1 MSSRAYRSIT
11 VISSPYHVG
20 IPGQAVARG
29 PAFLKSRG
37 IVNEIQKRKI
47 SVQEVEIPSVEGS
60 FDGEI
65 GRSFEL
71 FRRLSRSVREA
82 HESHSFPLV
91 LAGNCS
97 ASVGVASGLQ
107 SLKTQLDSNLSCVW
121 FDAHDD
127 FNTPDSLLSGYLDS
141 MPIAMLGGLCW
152 KTLLGTVPGYSPMDL
167 RRLIHVGMRDVT
179 DLERKRVEEAQL
191 SVVWGS
197 TDNKID
203 FQEGL
208 VYYLSQKERG
218 SSPTLVHVD
227 LDCLDSSIGKA
238 NKFAAPGGLLRE
250 DLVGCLE
257 RIASKTLPVAMTIA
271 SFDPGFEGAENI
283 ADVAIEA
290 TGAFVEALQ
299 TKGLLSRDS

>member
-1 MSSRAYRSIT
+1 MASRAYRSIT
-11 VISSPYHVG
+11 IISSPYHVG
-20 IPGQAVARG
+20 ISGQAVARG
-29 PAFLKSRG
+29 PTFLKSRG
-37 IVNEIQKRKI
+37 IVDEIQKRKVL
-47 SVQEVEIPSVEGS
+47 VQQVEIPSVEHS

-71 FRRLSRSVREA
+71 FRRLATSVRQA

-91 LAGNCS
+91 LADNCS

-107 SLKTQLDSNLSCVW
+107 SLRTQLDSNLSCVW

-127 FNTPDSLLSGYLDS
+127 FNTPDSLLSGYFDS

-152 KTLLGTVPGYSPMDL
+152 KTLLGTVPGYSPIDL
-167 RRLIHVGMRDVT
+167 RRLIQVGMRDVT

-191 SVVWGS
+191 SVVWAG

-203 FQEGL
+203 FQQGL
-208 VYYLSQKERG
+208 TDYLSQKELG
-218 SSPTLVHVD
+218 LSPNLVHVD
-227 LDCLDSSIGKA
+227 LDCLDTSIGRA

-250 DLVGCLE
+250 DLVGCLKQTV
-257 RIASKTLPVAMTIA
+257 SKTFPAAMTIA
-271 SFDPGFEGAENI
+271 SFDPSFEGAENI

-290 TGAFVEALQ
+290 TGAFVDALQ
-299 TKGLLSRDS
+299 TKGLLARDS